1 MSQISLLNFLAWLL
15 AVIGC
20 IGFLAAGVAIVYV
33 ALMPSQGPSGEI
45 AASLHDTYYIVH
57 RSKMIIFPLLLCMA
71 LCAAVA
77 LIGYTLTTQ
86 YVISTLQHSTSSNPK
101 T

>member
-1 MSQISLLNFLAWLL
+1 MTQTSLLNFLAWLL

-33 ALMPSQGPSGEI
+33 ALMPSQGPSSEI

-86 YVISTLQHSTSSNPK
+86 YVVRTLQHSASSEPK

>member
-1 MSQISLLNFLAWLL
+1 MASRSYRLHRFFD
-15 AVIGC
+15 GRRRDR
-20 IGFLAAGVAIVYV
+20 YV
-33 ALMPSQGPSGEI
+33 AVLPSQGPSREI

-86 YVISTLQHSTSSNPK
+86 YVVSTLQHSASSNPK